1 MSKLWYRTKDDT
13 GSQLHEVNY
22 ADFRIDGPTVIYLS
36 GFLTTNSQPGF
47 IAGALKRMEEMLALR
62 ADAAGRAAKLYA
74 WSHSSL
80 ANVFNIVAY
89 SALPQRRASNAG
101 VVFARNVLL
110 PLVAADITDIK
121 TGKITGTPL
130 DVETARKNLRNL
142 TLLTYSA
149 GTVTIQESFNAAR
162 RMMMQIGMKDAL
174 IRDLLSEVVV
184 VSTGNVSRAT
194 KEKNRFTTVYL
205 VASND
210 VIIRAKN
217 ALWAPV
223 RTMVSKILRE
233 HPPELRAERLSP
245 SSLMISASIRNS
257 EYEWRLD
264 PQKGSWKTPIRKLLP
279 AWTFINSNHELPF
292 YVTHDENLTPFA
304 NIALYSLTN
313 AIGRTKKMDVDELIA
328 PPAARPADE
337 AAFYSEKIK
346 AAKLRRM

>member
-1 MSKLWYRTKDDT
+1 MSKLWYRTKDDA
-13 GSQLHEVNY
+13 GSNLHEVDFAN
-22 ADFRIDGPTVIYLS
+22 FRIDGPTVIYLS

-47 IAGALKRMEEMLALR
+47 IAGALKRMEEMLNLR
-62 ADAAGRAAKLYA
+62 AGAENRAAKLYA

-101 VVFARNVLL
+101 KIFARNVLM
-110 PLVAADITDIK
+110 PLVAENIRDVK
-121 TGKITGTPL
+121 TGKITGTPV
-130 DVETARKNLRNL
+130 DVETARRNLRNL

-162 RMMMQIGMKDAL
+162 AMMTQIGMKDDV

-194 KEKNRFTTVYL
+194 REKNRFTTVYL

-210 VIIRAKN
+210 VIVRTKN

-223 RTMVSKILRE
+223 RTLVSKILRE

-245 SSLMISASIRNS
+245 SSLLITASIRNS
-257 EYEWRLD
+257 QYEWRLD

-304 NIALYSLTN
+304 NIALYCLTN
-313 AIGRTKKMDVDELIA
+313 AVGRTRKMDVDELIA
-328 PPAARPADE
+328 PPALRPQAE
-337 AAFYSEKIK
+337 AEFYAAKIK
-346 AAKLRRM
+346 AARLRRM